1 MKVNINPELLLWAIE
16 QGQPDLTTLS
26 ERFPKYQ
33 AWINGEDSPSF
44 PQLEAFCKFL
54 KVPLGYMFL
63 EQPPPEPEIITE
75 FRTIDNYALQ
85 DMSKNLRDT
94 IVHMDL
100 LRTWMREYRIEE
112 GIDTVEFIGKGAGV
126 EEPKRLADIFLNVL
140 ELQVGF
146 SHMYKK
152 ADDLF
157 KALRAKI
164 EALGVLVFIK
174 GYVGGSTRRT
184 LNTTEFRAFT
194 LADDIAPVIFING
207 RDAIKAR
214 IFSLVHEFMHLLLGR
229 DGISKNVQAE
239 TICNRATI
247 TALAPIELIVHEA
260 HEANVEKPY
269 TANIVSYLAK
279 IFNISDLS
287 MVYQLYNHGLVRKTT
302 VDEIKRQS
310 EEAIQHR
317 GSGDD
322 SRVTFDYQFSKPL
335 RQAIANQLQT
345 GRLQYQQAFT
355 LTGLSQVRTINDMAE
370 RAML

>member
-1 MKVNINPELLLWAIE
+1 M
-16 QGQPDLTTLS
+16 
-26 ERFPKYQ
+26 
-33 AWINGEDSPSF
+33 
-44 PQLEAFCKFL
+44 
-54 KVPLGYMFL
+54 
-63 EQPPPEPEIITE
+63 
-75 FRTIDNYALQ
+75 
-85 DMSKNLRDT
+85 
-94 IVHMDL
+94 
-100 LRTWMREYRIEE
+100 
-112 GIDTVEFIGKGAGV
+112 
-126 EEPKRLADIFLNVL
+126 
-140 ELQVGF
+140 
-146 SHMYKK
+146 
-152 ADDLF
+152 
-157 KALRAKI
+157 
-164 EALGVLVFIK
+164 GVLVFIK

-269 TANIVSYLAK
+269 
-279 IFNISDLS
+279 
-287 MVYQLYNHGLVRKTT
+287 
-302 VDEIKRQS
+302 
-310 EEAIQHR
+310 
-317 GSGDD
+317 
-322 SRVTFDYQFSKPL
+322 RVTFDYQFSKPL